1 MYGYNFAEKP
11 EVAKRYPHHLLCEG
25 LPHLSSNKII
35 KVLNGTKP
43 LLNAH
48 RQDGFVAYNPGGF
61 AGTSKYIRKSN
72 FGSLIIPVKYCC
84 KTKHVCKKN
93 NITSKYL
100 FSFRVQVI

>member
-43 LLNAH
+43 LLNAP
-48 RQDGFVAYNPGGF
+48 RQDGFVAYHPGGF
-61 AGTSKYIRKSN
+61 AGTSKYESQISDHSSSQSN
-72 FGSLIIPVKYCC
+72 IVVRQNMFAK
-84 KTKHVCKKN
+84 KT
-93 NITSKYL
+93 TSPA
-100 FSFRVQVI
+100 SI